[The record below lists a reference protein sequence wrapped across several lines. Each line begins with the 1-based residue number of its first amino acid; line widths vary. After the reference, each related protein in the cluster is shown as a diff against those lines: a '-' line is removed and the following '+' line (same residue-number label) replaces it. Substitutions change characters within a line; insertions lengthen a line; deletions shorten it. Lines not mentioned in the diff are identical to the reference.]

1 MALTQ
6 EQLEYQRE
14 YRRNNPERYR
24 KQQKKTIAIRNRK
37 MVEDLDYFVE
47 ATYKSL
53 INGAKNRDYPF
64 NISKKQLHT
73 VISNATH
80 CVCSGRKLTRL
91 PGDPNKISIDRIDNR
106 FGYSLKNIQVVA
118 QCVNIH
124 RLDATMEDFIL
135 MCRDVVKQDK
145 KNAKRKSR

>member
-14 YRRNNPERYR
+14 YRKNNPEKYR
-24 KQQKKTIAIRNRK
+24 KQQQRTIAIRNQK
-37 MVEDLDYFVE
+37 MVEDLDFFVDC
-47 ATYKSL
+47 TYKSL
-53 INGAKNRDYPF
+53 MGGAKVRNYPF
-64 NISKKQLHT
+64 NISKKQLHK

-80 CVCSGRKLTRL
+80 CVRSGRKLTRL

-124 RLDATMEDFIL
+124 RLDATMEDFIQ
-135 MCRDVVKQDK
+135 MCKDIVKQDK
-145 KNAKRKSR
+145 KNAKRKSK